1 MTDAQP
7 EPHDAVSV
15 PPDASTHTCAH
26 CGRPFGDE
34 RHLALH
40 RGLAHP
46 GVLEA
51 SERAAYRSALAD
63 EEADLR
69 RFRIVAL
76 GLLVLVYFG
85 FLFAYALFA

>member
-1 MTDAQP
+1 
-7 EPHDAVSV
+7 
-15 PPDASTHTCAH
+15 
-26 CGRPFGDE
+26 
-34 RHLALH
+34 
-40 RGLAHP
+40 
-46 GVLEA
+46 VLEE